1 MSYSSYVGPY
11 VALLAFRHGC
21 VKEDM
26 VEDRVSAFPLVCRYL
41 PEIVEIGL
49 REFLVR
55 RIRIRVDWALNEF
68 VWFLRGFVG
77 RL

>member
-1 MSYSSYVGPY
+1 M
-11 VALLAFRHGC
+11 
-21 VKEDM
+21 
-26 VEDRVSAFPLVCRYL
+26 SAFPLVCRYL